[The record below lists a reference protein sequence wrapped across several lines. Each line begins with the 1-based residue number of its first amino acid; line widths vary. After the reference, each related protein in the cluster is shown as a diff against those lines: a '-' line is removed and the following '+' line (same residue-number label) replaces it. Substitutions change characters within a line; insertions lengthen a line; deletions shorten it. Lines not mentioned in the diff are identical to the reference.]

1 MTVAIAF
8 FAVGLL
14 LGGLL
19 AYLWARGRAGEE
31 AAAAEARAAELDRQR
46 QELETKLV
54 ALQAEL
60 AAKGEQLARTEE
72 SKHSLVEARETL
84 EQTFKAL
91 SADALRDN
99 SQQFLNHARALLETI
114 AEKSKG
120 DLEQRRSAIESLLK
134 PLGQALNQLQ
144 GEIRGLEGQRK
155 EAYTNLEK
163 ELHQLQRETS
173 NLTTALRRPQGRGR
187 WGEMTLERVVE
198 AAEMSP
204 YCDFTEQPTREGEE
218 GRLRPDLVIHLP
230 GKREIVVDSKAPLDA
245 YLEAVEAPSE
255 QERAQALR
263 KHAAQVRKHME
274 QLAEKSYWS
283 QFPASPDFVV
293 MFLPGESFFSAALEQ
308 DRTLIDDG
316 LEKHVILATP
326 TTLIALL
333 KAAAYGWR
341 QEQVVDNARKISD
354 LGRTLYERVTKWA
367 EHLQGVGDALGK
379 ALSSYDSAVG
389 SLESRV
395 LPAARRLKE
404 LGATAAEDIPTLEPI
419 GQVPRPVGQQSL
431 EPAWELDQPET
442 GKK

>member
-1 MTVAIAF
+1 V
-8 FAVGLL
+8 
-14 LGGLL
+14 
-19 AYLWARGRAGEE
+19 
-31 AAAAEARAAELDRQR
+31 
-46 QELETKLV
+46 
-54 ALQAEL
+54 EL
-60 AAKGEQLARTEE
+60 AAKGEQLARAEE
-72 SKHSLVEARETL
+72 SKRSLVQARETL

-99 SQQFLNHARALLETI
+99 SQLFLNQAKALLEAI
-114 AEKSKG
+114 ADKSKG
-120 DLEQRRSAIESLLK
+120 DLEQRRSAIEGLLK
-134 PLGQALNQLQ
+134 PLQQSLNQLQ
-144 GEIRGLEGQRK
+144 GEIRGIEGQRK

-163 ELHQLQRETS
+163 ELHHLQRETS
-173 NLTTALRRPQGRGR
+173 SLTTALRRPQGRGR

-198 AAEMSP
+198 AADMSP

-245 YLEAVEAPSE
+245 YLEAVEASSD

-274 QLAEKSYWS
+274 QLSEKSYWS

-308 DRTLIDDG
+308 DRALIDDG

-333 KAAAYGWR
+333 KAVAYGWR
-341 QEQVVDNARKISD
+341 QEQVVENARQISD
-354 LGRTLYERVTKWA
+354 LGRTLYERVAKWA
-367 EHLQGVGDALGK
+367 EHLQDLGNALGK

-404 LGATAAEDIPTLEPI
+404 LGATAAEDIPTLEPV
-419 GQVPRPVGQQSL
+419 GQTPRPVGQQSL
-431 EPAWELDQPET
+431 EPAWDLDQPER